1 MDNLTPESRAIWTPH
16 KGQQTLALSINESV
30 YEILYG
36 GARGGGKTDAGIV
49 WLLKGVNDPNY
60 IGLCIRRNYSDLR
73 NWLDRAKQ
81 LFTTATCSGNPAVF
95 KFPSGAKIYTGH
107 LSQEN
112 SYEVYQGWNISR
124 LLIEELG
131 QIPNEES
138 YLKLVS
144 SVRSTTSVKPQVF
157 TTANPGGSGHQWIKK
172 RWNIGRKKPNVAFK
186 DTISNRKR
194 IYIPATI
201 DDNPT
206 LKDSDPEY
214 VRFLDALPEPLRSAW
229 RYGDW
234 DVFAGQYFKE
244 FDPRVHCI
252 STEKAEKL
260 GYGKDYNNR
269 YIGIDWGYSAPFGA
283 IWLEVTPQ
291 NRVFC
296 YKELYGKEKHP
307 MEWAE
312 IINKMTPEAIT
323 MSLGDPSMWTRNPM
337 SWNNPATQMY
347 SDRSIANALIGDVAR
362 PLVPNLQPAN
372 NERVNGWRNIAQLM
386 HFSDKVIPNFY
397 IIEGSCPNLTRTIPD
412 MICDSKKPED
422 IDTTLEDHICDAL
435 RYALTHTQAP
445 NKPRKKL
452 TGDQLKYQ
460 KLTSEPIR
468 ESFTWEFKK

>member
-1 MDNLTPESRAIWTPH
+1 MGNLEQNINAIWTPH

-36 GARGGGKTDAGIV
+36 GARGGGKSDAGIV

-81 LFTTATCSGNPAVF
+81 LFTTASVSGNPAVF

-107 LSQEN
+107 LSQAE
-112 SYEVYQGWNISR
+112 SYTQFQGWEIHR

-131 QIPNEES
+131 QIPLEEN
-138 YLKLVS
+138 YLKLIS
-144 SVRSTTSVKPQVF
+144 SVRSTTSVKPQIF
-157 TTANPGGSGHQWIKK
+157 LTCNPAGVGHSWIK
-172 RWNIGRKKPNVAFK
+172 RRFGIGQKKSNVAFK
-186 DTISNRKR
+186 DSISGRKR

-206 LKDSDPEY
+206 LKALDPDY
-214 VRFLDALPEPLRSAW
+214 VKFLDSLPEPMRSAW
-229 RYGDW
+229 RDGDW

-244 FDPRVHCI
+244 FDPRIHCI
-252 STEKAEKL
+252 DTDSAEEL
-260 GYGKDYNNR
+260 GYGKEYNNR

-283 IWLEVTPQ
+283 IWIEVTPE
-291 NRVFC
+291 NKVFC
-296 YKELYGKEKHP
+296 YKELYGREKHP

-312 IINKMTPEAIT
+312 LINKMTTEEVT

-347 SDRSIANALIGDVAR
+347 SDRSIANALIGDVSR

-372 NERVNGWRNIAQLM
+372 NDRVNGWRNIAQLM
-386 HFSDKVIPNFY
+386 HHDNKVKPNFY
-397 IIEGSCPNLTRTIPD
+397 IIKGTCPNLVRTIPD
-412 MICDSKKPED
+412 MICDARRPED

-445 NKPRKKL
+445 NKPRKEL
-452 TGDQLKYQ
+452 TKDQIKHQQLLQPSSKKYIMEW
-460 KLTSEPIR
+460 K
-468 ESFTWEFKK
+468 

>member
-1 MDNLTPESRAIWTPH
+1 LKDNATAIWTPH

-49 WLLKGVNDPNY
+49 WLLKGINDPDY
-60 IGLCIRRNYSDLR
+60 VGLCIRRNYSDLR
-73 NWLDRAKQ
+73 NWLDRARQ
-81 LFTTATCSGNPAVF
+81 LFTTATCTGNPAVF

-112 SYEVYQGWNISR
+112 SFEVYQGWEIHR

-131 QIPNEES
+131 QIPLEEN
-138 YLKLVS
+138 YLRLLS
-144 SVRSTTSVKPQVF
+144 SVRSTTSVKPQIF
-157 TTANPGGSGHQWIKK
+157 LTCNPGGAGHQWIKK
-172 RWNIGRKKPNVAFK
+172 RFKINIKKANIAFK
-186 DTISNRKR
+186 DEISGRKR

-206 LKDSDPEY
+206 LKSLDPEY
-214 VRFLDALPEPLRSAW
+214 VKFLDALPEPMRSAW
-229 RYGDW
+229 RNGDW

-244 FDPRVHCI
+244 FDPRIHCI

-260 GYGKDYNNR
+260 GFGKEYNNR

-283 IWLEVTPQ
+283 IWIEVTPE
-291 NRVFC
+291 NKVFC
-296 YKELYGKEKHP
+296 YRELYGREKHP

-312 IINKMTPEAIT
+312 LINKMTEESIT

-337 SWNNPATQMY
+337 SWNNPSTQMY
-347 SDRSIANALIGDVAR
+347 SDRSIANALIGDVSR

-372 NERVNGWRNIAQLM
+372 NDRVNGWRNIAQLM
-386 HFSDKVIPNFY
+386 HHNKDVKPNFY
-397 IIEGSCPNLTRTIPD
+397 IIDGSCPNLLRTIPD
-412 MICDSKKPED
+412 MICDTRKPED

-445 NKPRKKL
+445 NKPRKNL
-452 TGDQLKYQ
+452 TKDQLSYKR
-460 KLTSEPIR
+460 LTEPTMKN
-468 ESFTWEFKK
+468 SFNWEWK

>member
-1 MDNLTPESRAIWTPH
+1 MI
-16 KGQQTLALSINESV
+16 
-30 YEILYG
+30 
-36 GARGGGKTDAGIV
+36 ARGGGKTDAGIV

-81 LFTTATCSGNPAVF
+81 LFTTATCTGNPAVF

-107 LSQEN
+107 LSQAD
-112 SYEVYQGWNISR
+112 SYTQFQGWEIHR

-131 QIPNEES
+131 QIPSEDA
-138 YLKLVS
+138 YLKLIS
-144 SVRSTTSVKPQVF
+144 SVRSTSDVKPQIF
-157 TTANPGGSGHQWIKK
+157 LTCNPGGSGHQWIKK
-172 RWNIGRKKPNVAFK
+172 RFKINVKKSNVAFK
-186 DTISNRKR
+186 DDISGRKR

-206 LKDSDPEY
+206 LKNLDPDY
-214 VRFLDALPEPLRSAW
+214 VKFLDALPEPMRSAW
-229 RYGDW
+229 RNGDW

-244 FDPRVHCI
+244 FDPRIHCI
-252 STEKAEKL
+252 SEDKAKTM
-260 GYGKDYNNR
+260 GYGEEHNNR

-283 IWLEVTPQ
+283 VWIEVTPD

-296 YKELYGKEKHP
+296 YRELYGREKHP

-312 IINKMTPEAIT
+312 LINKMTTEEIT

-337 SWNNPATQMY
+337 SWNNPSTQMY
-347 SDRSIANALIGDVAR
+347 SDRSIANALIGDISR

-372 NERVNGWRNIAQLM
+372 NDRVNGWRNIAQLM
-386 HFSDKVIPNFY
+386 HYSNKVKPNFY
-397 IIEGSCPNLTRTIPD
+397 IINGTCPNLTRTIPD
-412 MICDSKKPED
+412 MICDEKRPED

-435 RYALTHTQAP
+435 RYALTHIQAP

-452 TGDQLKYQ
+452 TKDQIRYQQLLIPGSKKY
-460 KLTSEPIR
+460 TM
-468 ESFTWEFKK
+468 EFK

>member
-1 MDNLTPESRAIWTPH
+1 MDNSTPDTRAIWTPH

-36 GARGGGKTDAGIV
+36 GARGGGKSDAGIV

-81 LFTTATCSGNPAVF
+81 LYTTATCTGNPAVF
-95 KFPSGAKIYTGH
+95 QFPSGAKIYTGH

-112 SYEVYQGWNISR
+112 SFEVYQGWNISR

-144 SVRSTTSVKPQVF
+144 SVRSTTNIKPQVF
-157 TTANPGGSGHQWIKK
+157 TTANPGGAGHQWIKK
-172 RWNIGRKKPNVAFK
+172 RWKIGQKKPNVAFK
-186 DTISNRKR
+186 DEISKRKR

-206 LKDSDPEY
+206 LKNSDPEY
-214 VRFLDALPEPLRSAW
+214 VRFLESLPEPMRSAW

-244 FDPRVHCI
+244 FDPRIHCI
-252 STEKAEKL
+252 SEEKAKSM
-260 GYGKDYNNR
+260 GYGEEYNNR

-283 IWLEVTPQ
+283 VWIEVTPQ
-291 NRVFC
+291 NKVFC
-296 YKELYGKEKHP
+296 YKELYGTEKHP

-312 IINKMTPEAIT
+312 LINKMTPESIT

-337 SWNNPATQMY
+337 SWNNPSTQMY

-372 NERVNGWRNIAQLM
+372 NDRVNGWRNIAQLM
-386 HFSDKVIPNFY
+386 HYDDKIKPNFY
-397 IIEGSCPNLTRTIPD
+397 IIQGSCPNLLRTIPD
-412 MICDSKKPED
+412 MICDEKKPED

-435 RYALTHTQAP
+435 RYALTHIQAP
-445 NKPRKKL
+445 NKPRKVL
-452 TGDQLKYQ
+452 TADQLKYQ
-460 KLTSEPIR
+460 QLTSETIR
-468 ESFTWEFKK
+468 ESFTWNFKK

>member
-1 MDNLTPESRAIWTPH
+1 MDNLNTESKAIWTPH

-81 LFTTATCSGNPAVF
+81 LFTTATCTGNPAVF
-95 KFPSGAKIYTGH
+95 QFPSGAKIYTGH

-260 GYGKDYNNR
+260 GYGKEYNNR

-296 YKELYGKEKHP
+296 YKELYGREKHP

-312 IINKMTPEAIT
+312 IINKMTPEVIT

-372 NERVNGWRNIAQLM
+372 NDRVNGWRNIAQLM
-386 HFSDKVIPNFY
+386 HFNDKVKPNFY
-397 IIEGSCPNLTRTIPD
+397 IIEGSCPNLIRTIPD

-435 RYALTHTQAP
+435 RYALTHIQAP
-445 NKPRKKL
+445 NKPRKRL
-452 TGDQLKYQ
+452 TTDQLKYQ

>member
-1 MDNLTPESRAIWTPH
+1 MDNLTTESKAIWTPH

-144 SVRSTTSVKPQVF
+144 SVRSTTSIKPQVF

-244 FDPRVHCI
+244 CDPRVHCI
-252 STEKAEKL
+252 STKRAEKL
-260 GYGKDYNNR
+260 GYGKEYNNR

-323 MSLGDPSMWTRNPM
+323 MSLGDPSMWTRNPL
-337 SWNNPATQMY
+337 SWNKPENPMY
-347 SDRSIANALIGDVAR
+347 SNTSIANALIGNSPQ

-372 NERVNGWRNIAQLM
+372 NSRVNGWRNLSQLM
-386 HFSDKVIPNFY
+386 HFSEESFPNFY
-397 IIEGSCPNLTRTIPD
+397 IIKGTCPNLIRTIPL
-412 MICDSKKPED
+412 MIRDDKNPED
-422 IDTTLEDHICDAL
+422 LDTKSDDHILDAL
-435 RYALTHTQAP
+435 RYSLTNINAP
-445 NKPRKKL
+445 VKPKKVL
-452 TGDQLKYQ
+452 SKLEREIEDLKRPTP
-460 KLTSEPIR
+460 K
-468 ESFTWEFKK
+468 TWSYKFGG

>member
-1 MDNLTPESRAIWTPH
+1 MDNLTTESKAIWTPH

-144 SVRSTTSVKPQVF
+144 SVRSTTSIKPQVF

-252 STEKAEKL
+252 STKRAEKL
-260 GYGKDYNNR
+260 GYGKEYNNR

-347 SDRSIANALIGDVAR
+347 SDRSIANALIGDVSR

-372 NERVNGWRNIAQLM
+372 NDRVNGWRNIAQLM
-386 HFSDKVIPNFY
+386 HFDDKVIPNFY
-397 IIEGSCPNLTRTIPD
+397 IIEGSCPNLIRTIPD

-435 RYALTHTQAP
+435 RYALTHIQAP

-452 TGDQLKYQ
+452 TADQLKYKQ
-460 KLTSEPIR
+460 LTAEPSR
-468 ESFTWEFKK
+468 GSFNWKFK